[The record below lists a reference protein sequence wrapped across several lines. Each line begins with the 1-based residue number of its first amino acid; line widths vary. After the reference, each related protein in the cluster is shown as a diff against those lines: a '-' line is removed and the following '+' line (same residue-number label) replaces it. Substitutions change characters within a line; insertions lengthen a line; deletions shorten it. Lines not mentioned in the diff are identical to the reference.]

1 MIAKSTVKQYQRLFA
16 LLTPPWCCLGKSLY
30 VAWSHS
36 ALIGGSSGVA
46 RTSRGDQIRS
56 QLLKRLSAIGQMPL
70 FCAVE
75 SRYPRRVL
83 ADCPGRL
90 VGTSQRARSRLS
102 VGILVF
108 VLSAFL
114 IGCQSRPDLTGVFQ
128 LDLASTSVSL
138 SESIAHSLSELG
150 YTPTRE
156 PYFFRDDGCS
166 FSEPW
171 KREAGLRH
179 YGDEITI
186 VVSCPEGTVEVMVQT
201 VRTEDGWDHYYDLRD
216 RVFPEIIGHAD
227 KAPEIRTIRHP
238 AATLPIEAIAAFD
251 REPLTASL
259 EQRVAE
265 WQAGQYPGRAERQ
278 RARRLAALRDFA
290 FWYGLPALA
299 GTAIFALLWRYV
311 VQRRTY
317 SARHRRA
324 LFVLLG
330 CLAWAPAPLPM
341 LPFTTVGATLIFP
354 GPGAILLLLPFWLF
368 TGAVVVPAATTFLLW
383 VVSLR
388 FVGGNQSR
396 L

>member
-1 MIAKSTVKQYQRLFA
+1 MIAKSAVKQYQRLFA
-16 LLTPPWCCLGKSLY
+16 PLTLPWCRLDKSLY
-30 VAWSHS
+30 VARSHS
-36 ALIGGSSGVA
+36 ALIGGCSGFA
-46 RTSRGDQIRS
+46 RTSRCDQSRS

-70 FCAVE
+70 FAAVE
-75 SRYPRRVL
+75 SRHQRRVV

-90 VGTSQRARSRLS
+90 VETSHRACSRLS
-102 VGILVF
+102 VCILIC

-128 LDLASTSVSL
+128 LDLASTSVPL
-138 SESIAHSLSELG
+138 SESIAYSLSELG

-156 PYFFRDDGCS
+156 PFFFRDDGCS

-201 VRTEDGWDHYYDLRD
+201 VQTEAGWDHYYDLRD
-216 RVFPEIIGHAD
+216 RVFPAILGHAD
-227 KAPEIRTIRHP
+227 EAPEIRTIRHP

-265 WQAGQYPGRAERQ
+265 WQAGQYPGRTERQ

-311 VQRRTY
+311 VQRRSY
-317 SARHRRA
+317 SARGRRA
-324 LFVLLG
+324 LFVLFG

-368 TGAVVVPAATTFLLW
+368 TGAVVVPAAATFLLW
-383 VVSLR
+383 LVSLR
-388 FVGGNQSR
+388 VLDGNQLR
-396 L
+396 E

>member
-1 MIAKSTVKQYQRLFA
+1 MAKSAVKQYDRLFA
-16 LLTPPWCCLGKSLY
+16 PRTLPGCRLGKSVY
-30 VAWSHS
+30 VACSHC
-36 ALIGGSSGVA
+36 ALIGGSSGFS
-46 RTSRGDQIRS
+46 RTSRCEQSRS
-56 QLLKRLSAIGQMPL
+56 QLLAQRFSAIGQI
-70 FCAVE
+70 
-75 SRYPRRVL
+75 SL
-83 ADCPGRL
+83 AAAAEAGDQRHVVANCPGRL
-90 VGTSQRARSRLS
+90 VETSQRARSRLS
-102 VGILVF
+102 VGILVC

-156 PYFFRDDGCS
+156 PFFFRDDGCS

-171 KREAGLRH
+171 KREGGLRH
-179 YGDEITI
+179 YGDEITVI
-186 VVSCPEGTVEVMVQT
+186 VSCPEGTVEVMVQT
-201 VRTEDGWDHYYDLRD
+201 VQTEAGWDHYYDLRD
-216 RVFPEIIGHAD
+216 SVFPAILGDAD
-227 KAPEIRTIRHP
+227 EAPEIRTIRHP

-265 WQAGQYPGRAERQ
+265 WQVGQHPGRAERQ

-299 GTAIFALLWRYV
+299 GTAIFALLWRYL
-311 VQRRTY
+311 VQRRSY
-317 SARHRRA
+317 SARGRRA
-324 LFVLLG
+324 LFVLFG

-354 GPGAILLLLPFWLF
+354 APGAILLLLPFWLF
-368 TGAVVVPAATTFLLW
+368 TGAVVVPAAATLLLW
-383 VVSLR
+383 LVSLR
-388 FVGGNQSR
+388 FVGGNQPR